1 MVARFFFSSEGG
13 TSTTSTDFDT
23 FGVPLIGVSLST
35 SFLSFFRVTVFF
47 GLGFESLT
55 GVSGTVAALAASLP
69 MGVVFGTSWKVHG

>member
-23 FGVPLIGVSLST
+23 FGVPLIGV
-35 SFLSFFRVTVFF
+35 TVFF

-55 GVSGTVAALAASLP
+55 GVSGTVAALAASLL

>member
-13 TSTTSTDFDT
+13 TSTTSSDFDT
-23 FGVPLIGVSLST
+23 FGVPWLKFPYQHL
-35 SFLSFFRVTVFF
+35 FLSFFGVTVFF

-55 GVSGTVAALAASLP
+55 GVSGTMAALAASLL